1 MKLAINLFIFSMLSF
16 MFFAGHATAQR
27 RIIMR
32 TYGKDS
38 VAAGLNDDYYL
49 TEDSCT
55 QILRYSRFDRANNRF
70 IGHFKDVRKD
80 DTTKTLAE
88 GDYNEDG
95 LKEGEFV
102 SYYLS
107 GGLRAKG
114 SFKDDAYTGVWSF
127 YYEDGSPE
135 LMFNVTD
142 GIITITDVWDHE
154 HKKSVDKGKGN
165 FKATSRIASYYWY
178 GRLLNGRPD
187 GVWNLYGELD
197 LDQNAIIMSE
207 HWNNGKF
214 LDGGNFAQAYS
225 DSSRI
230 ILVNT
235 RKLNLTH
242 AEKLRFSTTSCDVV
256 KFSQHSTDAKYPG
269 GDKKLFKYFDAIAD
283 VYMDHFIKNRKAIP
297 FYSANLFVT
306 GEIDETGHLVNL
318 TSDQKTPSSDFLIE
332 ILPRYIPQFQPA
344 LAYGKPIRQKI
355 TFSFDFGN
363 GTCKYGY
370 QLQPI
375 ELQKQ

>member
-55 QILRYSRFDRANNRF
+55 QILRYSRFDRAHNRF

-80 DTTKTLAE
+80 DTTKTVAE

-107 GGLRAKG
+107 GSLRAKG

-135 LMFNVTD
+135 LNFTVADGVT
-142 GIITITDVWDHE
+142 TVTDVWDPD
-154 HKKSVDKGKGN
+154 HKKTVDKGKGK
-165 FKATSRIASYYWY
+165 FKATSPVTGYYWY
-178 GRLLNGRPD
+178 GRLVNGRPD
-187 GVWNLYGELD
+187 EDWNLCQVND
-197 LDQNAIIMSE
+197 LDKVSVMTE
-207 HWNNGKF
+207 HWERGKF
-214 LDGGNFAQAYS
+214 VSGGNNVQTYS
-225 DSSRI
+225 DSSRMI
-230 ILVNT
+230 MVDP
-235 RKLNLTH
+235 RKLSLTH
-242 AEKLRFSTTSCDVV
+242 AEKLSFSASSCNIV
-256 KFSQHSTDAKYPG
+256 KISQHYTNASYPP
-269 GDKKLFKYFDAIAD
+269 GDRKLFTYFDQMVTDYIQIMFKD
-283 VYMDHFIKNRKAIP
+283 PKYVRS
-297 FYSANLFVT
+297 YSENSTIT

-318 TSDQKTPSSDFLIE
+318 KSYQKTGMVQMVA
-332 ILPRYIPQFQPA
+332 RYIPLFKPA

-363 GTCKYGY
+363 GSCKYGY